1 MHSNILRLFTFF
13 LAVFAFIGFVAAA
26 PATGS
31 GLVARQKLDLANAA
45 AGVLSGVLGG
55 MSDDDKNRG
64 LYTKGV
70 SIRFIREK
78 SRPCLRRWSN
88 NSATNTLRR
97 KFQFASQK

>member
-1 MHSNILRLFTFF
+1 MHSNTLFTLF

-31 GLVARQKLDLANAA
+31 GLVVRQQLDLARAA
-45 AGVLSGVLGG
+45 AGALSGILDG

-70 SIRFIREK
+70 GIQFIQLK
-78 SRPCLRRWSN
+78 SAYRLCPRRWSN
-88 NSATNTLRR
+88 NSATNTPRR
-97 KFQFASQK
+97 EF